1 MHLDPSTFT
10 VGHLETKLLKERLGM
25 VGPDV
30 EILDGKGTI
39 IVSSEEGETEENMS
53 KSLATF
59 GIGNGTRLQADDF
72 HQNYQIVLILNT
84 T

>member
-1 MHLDPSTFT
+1 MEKGRSLYLVKKERQKVRISCVGICRLDGST
-10 VGHLETKLLKERLGM
+10 VGC
-25 VGPDV
+25 
-30 EILDGKGTI
+30 
-39 IVSSEEGETEENMS
+39 EENMS